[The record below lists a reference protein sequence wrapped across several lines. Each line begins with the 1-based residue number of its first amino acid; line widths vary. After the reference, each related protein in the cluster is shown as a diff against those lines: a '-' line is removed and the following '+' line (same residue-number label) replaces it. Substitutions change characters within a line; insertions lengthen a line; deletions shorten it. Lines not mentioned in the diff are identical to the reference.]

1 MVQASPS
8 RHEEKNGF
16 PVRLRKEVIC
26 VEGRECNVAEA
37 VISSLPKEAEK
48 DCDLMNWKFAEA
60 S

>member
-1 MVQASPS
+1 
-8 RHEEKNGF
+8 
-16 PVRLRKEVIC
+16 VIC
-26 VEGRECNVAEA
+26 VEVRECNVAEA